1 MGVTIGS
8 ARIDERGKSSG
19 GAAGDQKGGAEVS
32 TQAFYVHSKGW
43 VILRAKSSK
52 QAARIAEAMI
62 RACNNPNLGY
72 DQAERLG
79 VIKHGT
85 KSSVPTECDCSSLVR
100 QCVIE
105 ATGKDPGNFNTS
117 TEVSA
122 LLYTKLFDRVPYRA
136 PDELRVG
143 DILVTK
149 TKGHTAIV
157 TSIDLNYPTLRK
169 GSKGGYVKEL
179 QTLLNYSGSGARLT
193 CDGLFGSLTEIA
205 VIEYQ
210 KLHHLRAD
218 GVCGPQ
224 TWAELKSI

>member
-1 MGVTIGS
+1 M
-8 ARIDERGKSSG
+8 
-19 GAAGDQKGGAEVS
+19 
-32 TQAFYVHSKGW
+32 
-43 VILRAKSSK
+43 
-52 QAARIAEAMI
+52 
-62 RACNNPNLGY
+62 
-72 DQAERLG
+72 
-79 VIKHGT
+79 
-85 KSSVPTECDCSSLVR
+85 
-100 QCVIE
+100 IE

-179 QTLLNYSGSGARLT
+179 QTLLNYSGSGAQLEV
-193 CDGLFGSLTEIA
+193 DGQFGSLTEIA
-205 VIEYQ
+205 VIAYQ

-218 GVCGPQ
+218 GICGPQ